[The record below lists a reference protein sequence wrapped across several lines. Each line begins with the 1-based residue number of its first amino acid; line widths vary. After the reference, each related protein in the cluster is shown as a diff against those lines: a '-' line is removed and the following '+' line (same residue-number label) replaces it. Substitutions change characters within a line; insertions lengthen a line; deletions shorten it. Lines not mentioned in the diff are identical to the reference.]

1 MIVLYHSLPIVS
13 GSIKVVRTS
22 VTVSIVVALRIIGFR
37 GGLTMINQAIFV
49 LASVA
54 AIGCG
59 LVAGIFFA
67 FSSFV
72 MAALG
77 RLPSDHGIA
86 AMNSINVTVI
96 NPVFF
101 TAFFGTALLSL
112 VLAVGSWLWWDQA
125 SGKLLLAAAV
135 IYLVGSIA
143 VTMVYNV
150 PLNNALA
157 AVQPGTAEATNL
169 WSRYLRDWT
178 MWNTVRTVASV
189 VSMILFILAL
199 IGRQVSDQ
207 A

>member
-1 MIVLYHSLPIVS
+1 MID
-13 GSIKVVRTS
+13 
-22 VTVSIVVALRIIGFR
+22 
-37 GGLTMINQAIFV
+37 QAMFV
-49 LASVA
+49 FTFAA

-101 TAFFGTALLSL
+101 AAFFGTALLSL

-125 SGKLLLAAAV
+125 SGKLLLAAAM

-157 AVQPGTAEATNL
+157 AVQPGTTEAASL

-178 MWNTVRTVASV
+178 MWNTVRTVAPT
-189 VSMILFILAL
+189 VSMVLFILAL
-199 IGRQVSDQ
+199 IGRQASDQ
-207 A
+207 P

>member
-1 MIVLYHSLPIVS
+1 
-13 GSIKVVRTS
+13 
-22 VTVSIVVALRIIGFR
+22 
-37 GGLTMINQAIFV
+37 MINQAIFV
-49 LASVA
+49 LTFVA

-59 LVAGIFFA
+59 LVAGVFFA

-72 MAALG
+72 MAGLG

-101 TAFFGTALLSL
+101 AAFFGTALLSL
-112 VLAVGSWLWWDQA
+112 VLAAGSWLWWDQA
-125 SGKLLLAAAV
+125 SGKLLLAAGV
-135 IYLVGSIA
+135 IYLVGSIVA
-143 VTMVYNV
+143 TAVYNI

-157 AVQPGTAEATNL
+157 VVRPGTAEAASL

-178 MWNTVRTVASV
+178 MWNTVRTVASA

-199 IGRQVSDQ
+199 IGRQAADQ
-207 A
+207 G

>member
-1 MIVLYHSLPIVS
+1 
-13 GSIKVVRTS
+13 
-22 VTVSIVVALRIIGFR
+22 
-37 GGLTMINQAIFV
+37 MINQAMFV
-49 LASVA
+49 LTFAA

-72 MAALG
+72 MTALG

-101 TAFFGTALLSL
+101 TAFFGTALVCLI
-112 VLAVGSWLWWDQA
+112 VAAASWLWWDLV
-125 SGKLLLAAAV
+125 SGKLLLAAGV
-135 IYLVGSIA
+135 IYLAGSIA
-143 VTMVYNV
+143 VTAVYNI

-157 AVQPGTAEATNL
+157 AVQPGTAEAASL

-178 MWNTVRTVASV
+178 VWNTVRTVASA

>member
-1 MIVLYHSLPIVS
+1 
-13 GSIKVVRTS
+13 
-22 VTVSIVVALRIIGFR
+22 
-37 GGLTMINQAIFV
+37 MINQAMFV
-49 LASVA
+49 LTFVA
-54 AIGCG
+54 AVGCG

-112 VLAVGSWLWWDQA
+112 VLAAGSCLWWDQA
-125 SGKLLLAAAV
+125 SGKLLLTAGV
-135 IYLVGSIA
+135 IYLVGCIA

-157 AVQPGTAEATNL
+157 AAKPGTPEAATL

-178 MWNTVRTVASV
+178 MWNTVRTVAPT
-189 VSMILFILAL
+189 VSMVLFTLAL
-199 IGRQVSDQ
+199 IGRRASDQ
-207 A
+207 P